1 VHYAVQKND
10 ARAVDMLLKM
20 QVSLAYE
27 RNQVQQTPLHA
38 AARYGS
44 PEAIKALLRRCP
56 DVAEMVDG
64 NGCNVFHAAVVSGK
78 LDTLRCLLS
87 RVRAAEL
94 LNQVDGEGNT
104 PLYLSA
110 SMLHIP
116 CALML
121 LEDRRV
127 APCILN
133 GDGQTARSLV
143 QANAAGGEN
152 AMDAYEMYLW
162 KQLKR
167 QESKRCRKHQL
178 PPVTLPRHKGSG
190 KEAIKQ
196 SVGIHL
202 VIATLVATVTFAA
215 TITMPG
221 GYSQVDGTAIH
232 AHRGAFKVFV
242 ISDTVAMCSSIVVL
256 LCFLW
261 AWQDPSRFRMSLF
274 VLGHR
279 LNIVSCLAMLISLM
293 AAVYVTVASV
303 VPWLAYFVIAIGAAN
318 PVFVFLVAGRQ
329 LFYSVEV

>member
-1 VHYAVQKND
+1 
-10 ARAVDMLLKM
+10 
-20 QVSLAYE
+20 
-27 RNQVQQTPLHA
+27 
-38 AARYGS
+38 
-44 PEAIKALLRRCP
+44 
-56 DVAEMVDG
+56 MVDG
-64 NGCNVFHAAVVSGK
+64 NGRNAFHAAVVSGK
-78 LDTLRCLLS
+78 LDALRCLLS
-87 RVRAAEL
+87 RVGAAEVAKPGRRGR
-94 LNQVDGEGNT
+94 QHAAA
-104 PLYLSA
+104 PLCQ
-110 SMLHIP
+110 HVHVP

-127 APCILN
+127 DPCILN
-133 GDGQTARSLV
+133 RDVQTARSLV

-221 GYSQVDGTAIH
+221 GYSQVDGTAMH
-232 AHRGAFKVFV
+232 AHRGAFKIFV
-242 ISDTVAMCSSIVVL
+242 ISDTVTMCSSIVVL

-303 VPWLAYFVIAIGAAN
+303 VPWLAYFVIAIGAAT

-329 LFYSVEV
+329 IFYPVEV